1 MIKELLEGDTTRE
14 TKHRVLNQVWWSV
27 AALLVLGLISLT
39 QVLSKELILLLTLVW
54 LLYALLPWVDHLD
67 TGLRRSV
74 FRWVAPERQL
84 MVRPLA
90 VFIVL
95 GLLAWLLAFQV
106 VIQWPT
112 LQTQWQ
118 KLSRRLPGYTQMAQQ
133 EIGRW
138 INPNKAPTEKN
149 KPVEATPT
157 QTRNASLVQE
167 SEEQGVSKGWASW
180 LEPLRSPLLSG
191 LVSLG
196 TNTLQGLVYI
206 LSGVVLLSYG
216 LLDGP
221 KLTRSF
227 FQHYL
232 PPQKKNR
239 LHRIALS
246 FHLRYKSL
254 VQAQLV
260 LALGSFVLFLPL
272 YTGLNLPYA
281 YGLAGLLGLT
291 SLIPVLGSWLGLIP
305 AAIVSVVHGSEGT
318 ILRFVLAVM
327 VFIGIKHLWLKPRLM
342 KHHRQMHPVVALII
356 FLACYQII
364 GLWSLFLAPLVQTAS
379 ITLYRWHQ
387 LKGVYRKP
395 V

>member
-1 MIKELLEGDTTRE
+1 MMPPLLPADTSNE
-14 TKHRVLNQVWWSV
+14 TKQRVLSQVWWSL
-27 AALLVLGLISLT
+27 AALLLLGLIALT
-39 QVLSKELILLLTLVW
+39 QVLSKELILLLTLIW

-67 TGLRRSV
+67 TGLRRSI
-74 FRWVAPERQL
+74 FQWLPPGREGAA
-84 MVRPLA
+84 RPLA

-118 KLSRRLPGYTQMAQQ
+118 KLSRRLPGYTQLAQK

-138 INPNKAPTEKN
+138 VNPSKAPGAPEG
-149 KPVEATPT
+149 PIQATPT
-157 QTRNASLVQE
+157 QPTTAQSTEVVLDD
-167 SEEQGVSKGWASW
+167 SSAKGWASW

-206 LSGVVLLSYG
+206 LSGLVLLSYG

-232 PPQKKNR
+232 PQKKKTR
-239 LHRIALS
+239 LSRMAKS

-272 YTGLNLPYA
+272 YTGLDLPYA
-281 YGLAGLLGLT
+281 YGLASLLGIT

-318 ILRFVLAVM
+318 IIRFVLAVM

-342 KHHRQMHPVVALII
+342 KHHRQMHPVVSLTI

-379 ITLYRWHQ
+379 ITLYRWQ
-387 LKGVYRKP
+387 QVKTNRSQSI
-395 V
+395 